1 MTQEKLDLLYKFL
14 TTSPLVAALVAY
26 LIVLL
31 RAKTAE
37 LLKTRDEHQQ
47 QEAGVAVLAAKEDL
61 AAKKLPDGAAAK
73 TQALAALRA
82 SFPKISDKRAETLI
96 QAAVAATPGAGATG
110 AAEREKGSAS

>member
-1 MTQEKLDLLYKFL
+1 MTQEQWDMAFKFL
-14 TTSPLVAALVAY
+14 TTSPLVAGAVAY

-110 AAEREKGSAS
+110 AAEKGSAS